1 MKEQVVRFGLVGL
14 TNTAIGYAIILA
26 AMLLGAGDYLAN
38 ALGYGLGLS
47 AAYLLHRRF
56 TFRLSGQ
63 GNWREAARFVV
74 TAALSFCVNLAVLRA
89 AREAGYVGNPLAQLA
104 AMAAYSVSFFVLAR
118 SWVFLQRRERT
129 AAR

>member
-1 MKEQVVRFGLVGL
+1 MKEQVVRFSLVGL
-14 TNTAIGYAIILA
+14 ANTAIGYAIILP

-56 TFRLSGQ
+56 TFGQ
-63 GNWREAARFVV
+63 PWGADRAEAVRFTI

-89 AREAGYVGNPLAQLA
+89 AREAGFVGHPLAQLA
-104 AMAAYSVSFFVLAR
+104 AMLTYSVSFFILAK
-118 SWVFLQRRERT
+118 SWVFLR
-129 AAR
+129 ARQVSR

>member
-1 MKEQVVRFGLVGL
+1 VKEQVVRFSLVGL
-14 TNTAIGYAIILA
+14 ANTAIGYAIILT

-56 TFRLSGQ
+56 TFGRPWGAD
-63 GNWREAARFVV
+63 RAEAVRFTV

-89 AREAGYVGNPLAQLA
+89 AREAGFVGHPLAQLA
-104 AMAAYSVSFFVLAR
+104 AMAAYSVSFFILAK
-118 SWVFLQRRERT
+118 SWVFLR
-129 AAR
+129 ARQVSR